1 MFLSDGVITGSNTGD
16 TFLTVNF
23 DTLDATGEL
32 HFSEVAVLS
41 ITNGRIS
48 DNGITGGVSTSDI
61 SATLNETTDDAVDGV
76 FLGTDT
82 SLSSGSYEGTAN
94 FDGDILDLVGVFT
107 GIKSAPLKRPTQRAD
122 LHGKYAADRPTAF
135 RRVF

>member
-1 MFLSDGVITGSNTGD
+1 
-16 TFLTVNF
+16 LTVNF
-23 DTLDATGEL
+23 DTLDVTGEL
-32 HFSEVAVLS
+32 HFSEVALCL

-48 DNGITGGVSTSDI
+48 DNGITGGVSTSNI
-61 SATLNETTDDAVDGV
+61 SATLNETTDDAVDRV

-94 FDGDILDLVGVFT
+94 IDGEIIDFVGVFT
-107 GIKSAPLKRPTQRAD
+107 GIKSAPLKRPTQRSD
-122 LHGKYAADRPTAF
+122 LHGKCAADGPTTF